1 LINRIK
7 TGATQEDYQTH
18 CESLKLD
25 ATLFS
30 TTNFPYAVFAP
41 YYYKFENKHPTMSNK
56 EFEINI
62 NPDWIKK
69 YLNKIIFGLLFL
81 IMIFTSVKTIGP
93 EEEGV
98 VVQLGRYNRT
108 LQPGLNFILP
118 FGFETMH
125 KIPVQRQLKQE
136 FGFRTTSSGGE
147 RSEYAKEQF
156 ADESLMLTGDLNLTD
171 VEWVVQYRI
180 TDSYNYLFKVRNA
193 EKTLRD
199 MSEAAMRKIVGDRTV
214 NEVLTVGRQEI
225 STSVEQLLQELCN
238 EYENGIRID
247 QVVLQDVNP
256 PDAVKPSFNAV
267 NQAQQERETLINQA
281 EAEYNRVIPRAR
293 GEAEETIQLAEA
305 FALNRVNRAR
315 GEADRFNSLF
325 EEYRKAPEVTR
336 QRIYLET
343 MEKVLPKIGNKI
355 ITDEKGSNVLP
366 LLNIDKIRSSN
377 P

>member
-1 LINRIK
+1 
-7 TGATQEDYQTH
+7 
-18 CESLKLD
+18 
-25 ATLFS
+25 
-30 TTNFPYAVFAP
+30 
-41 YYYKFENKHPTMSNK
+41 MSER

-62 NPDWIKK
+62 NPDWLKK
-69 YLNKIIFGLLFL
+69 YLGKILIGIFLFFML
-81 IMIFTSVKTIGP
+81 ITSVKTVGP

-98 VVQLGRYNRT
+98 VVQFGRFNRT
-108 LQPGLNFILP
+108 VDPGLNFIIP

-136 FGFRTTSSGGE
+136 FGFRT
-147 RSEYAKEQF
+147 SELGPRTEYDKEQYV
-156 ADESLMLTGDLNLTD
+156 DESLMLTGDLNLTD

-225 STSVEQLLQELCN
+225 SSSVEALLQEMCN

-256 PDAVKPSFNAV
+256 PDPVKPSFNAV
-267 NQAQQERETLINQA
+267 NEAQQERETLINQA

-293 GEAEETIQLAEA
+293 GEAKETIQLAEA
-305 FALNRVNRAR
+305 FALNRVNRAK
-315 GEADRFNSLF
+315 GEATRFNSLF
-325 EEYRKAPEVTR
+325 SEYQKAPEVTK

-343 MEKVLPKIGNKI
+343 MERILPKLGNKI
-355 ITDEKGSNVLP
+355 ITDEQGSNVLP
-366 LLNIDKIRSSN
+366 LLNLN
-377 P
+377 PVKEPAP

>member
-1 LINRIK
+1 
-7 TGATQEDYQTH
+7 
-18 CESLKLD
+18 
-25 ATLFS
+25 
-30 TTNFPYAVFAP
+30 
-41 YYYKFENKHPTMSNK
+41 MSER

-62 NPDWIKK
+62 NPDWLKK
-69 YLNKIIFGLLFL
+69 YLGKILIGIFLFVML
-81 IMIFTSVKTIGP
+81 ITSVKTVGP

-98 VVQLGRYNRT
+98 VVQFGRFNRT
-108 LQPGLNFILP
+108 VDPGLNFIMP

-136 FGFRTTSSGGE
+136 FGFRT
-147 RSEYAKEQF
+147 SELGPRTEYDKEQYV
-156 ADESLMLTGDLNLTD
+156 DESLMLTGDLNLTD

-225 STSVEQLLQELCN
+225 SSSVEALLQEMCN

-256 PDAVKPSFNAV
+256 PDPVKPSFNAV
-267 NQAQQERETLINQA
+267 NEAQQERETLINQA

-293 GEAEETIQLAEA
+293 GEAKETIQLAEA
-305 FALNRVNRAR
+305 FALNRVNRAK
-315 GEADRFNSLF
+315 GEATRFNSLF
-325 EEYRKAPEVTR
+325 SEYQKAPEVTK

-343 MEKVLPKIGNKI
+343 MERILPKLGTKI
-355 ITDEKGSNVLP
+355 ITDEQGSNVLP
-366 LLNIDKIRSSN
+366 LLNLN
-377 P
+377 PVKESAP

>member
-1 LINRIK
+1 
-7 TGATQEDYQTH
+7 
-18 CESLKLD
+18 
-25 ATLFS
+25 
-30 TTNFPYAVFAP
+30 
-41 YYYKFENKHPTMSNK
+41 MSER

-62 NPDWIKK
+62 NPDWLKK
-69 YLNKIIFGLLFL
+69 YLGKILIGIFLFVML
-81 IMIFTSVKTIGP
+81 ITSVKTVGP

-98 VVQLGRYNRT
+98 VVQFGRFNRT
-108 LQPGLNFILP
+108 VDPGLNFIMP

-136 FGFRTTSSGGE
+136 FGFRT
-147 RSEYAKEQF
+147 SELGPRTEYDKEQYV
-156 ADESLMLTGDLNLTD
+156 DESLMLTGDLNLTD

-225 STSVEQLLQELCN
+225 SSSVEALLQEMCN

-256 PDAVKPSFNAV
+256 PDPVKPSFNAV
-267 NQAQQERETLINQA
+267 NEAQQERETLINQA

-293 GEAEETIQLAEA
+293 GEAKETIQLAEA
-305 FALNRVNRAR
+305 FALNRVNRAK
-315 GEADRFNSLF
+315 GEATRFNSLF
-325 EEYRKAPEVTR
+325 SEYQKAPEVTK

-343 MEKVLPKIGNKI
+343 MERILPKLGNKI
-355 ITDEKGSNVLP
+355 ITDEQGSNVLP
-366 LLNIDKIRSSN
+366 LLNLN
-377 P
+377 PVKESAP